1 MLKYLPRHGCLLC
14 ISFRERTRLW
24 WTVCSSGRCGGLVG
38 WWVHPPL
45 PFSPRKSPPVHEYS
59 SDPAL
64 HFNLASCSGGIK
76 NVSWRLVLFWLES
89 RRLAGR
95 AVGRLV
101 MLSCHR
107 GLTVVSPWSATLPP
121 HQYPVQSRLLWPNLR
136 LQQVVATVPPHRA
149 GRVMSPPIL
158 YRNLTTVANW
168 R

>member
-1 MLKYLPRHGCLLC
+1 M
-14 ISFRERTRLW
+14 
-24 WTVCSSGRCGGLVG
+24 G

-121 HQYPVQSRLLWPNLR
+121 HQFPVPPPLTQPQTPAGCGHRPSTPGRAGH
-136 LQQVVATVPPHRA
+136 VATNTLPQPHHRGQLALGCSGYTVRA
-149 GRVMSPPIL
+149 KHSPDTAHSYGGDIFL
-158 YRNLTTVANW
+158 ITQE
-168 R
+168 

>member
-1 MLKYLPRHGCLLC
+1 M
-14 ISFRERTRLW
+14 
-24 WTVCSSGRCGGLVG
+24 G

-107 GLTVVSPWSATLPP
+107 GLTVVSPWSHRGLPLFLRTSIQSSP
-121 HQYPVQSRLLWPNLR
+121 ASSDPTSDSSRLWPPSLHTGPGGSCRHQYSTATSPPWPTGARLLR
-136 LQQVVATVPPHRA
+136 IH
-149 GRVMSPPIL
+149 GES
-158 YRNLTTVANW
+158 
-168 R
+168 